1 MRCVIQKDPELTRW
15 ARGVKRTCQ
24 KDGKD
29 DDGGDVRVADGRRKT
44 TRVRMT
50 GKQPAQLAPAP
61 MFCAVLRTAASTEQ
75 SS

>member
-1 MRCVIQKDPELTRW
+1 MRCVIRKDPELTGSW
-15 ARGVKRTCQ
+15 VKRTCQ

-29 DDGGDVRVADGRRKT
+29 DDGGDVRVADGRCKT